1 MMYVLRVADKE
12 VLQSFFKSEIKSR
25 HIPVSAFF
33 SLKYFFKIFLYS
45 STCSEVGSSFLGVAF
60 GT

>member
-33 SLKYFFKIFLYS
+33 LLKIPYS
-45 STCSEVGSSFLGVAF
+45 SAVSVDSSFFGAALG
-60 GT
+60 T